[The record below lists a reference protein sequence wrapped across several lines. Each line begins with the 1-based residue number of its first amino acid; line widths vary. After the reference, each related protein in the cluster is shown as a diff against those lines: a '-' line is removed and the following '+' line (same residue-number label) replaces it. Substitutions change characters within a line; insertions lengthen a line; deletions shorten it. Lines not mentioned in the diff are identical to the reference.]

1 LFYSDGQMK
10 TTAPSN
16 IRLPDEM
23 KARIRGIAVRNSIS
37 VSDVVRM
44 ALVAQVPVMEA
55 GAFRL
60 NSNGSGVQGAGGV
73 R

>member
-1 LFYSDGQMK
+1 MK
-10 TTAPSN
+10 STTPAN

-23 KARIRGIAVRNSIS
+23 KDRIRSIASRNSIS

-55 GAFRL
+55 GEFVIR
-60 NSNGSGVQGAGGV
+60 STGAGQVEKAGGG

>member
-1 LFYSDGQMK
+1 MK

-23 KARIRGIAVRNSIS
+23 KARIRDIATRNSIS

-55 GAFRL
+55 GEFVIR
-60 NSNGSGVQGAGGV
+60 STGAGQV
-73 R
+73 RR